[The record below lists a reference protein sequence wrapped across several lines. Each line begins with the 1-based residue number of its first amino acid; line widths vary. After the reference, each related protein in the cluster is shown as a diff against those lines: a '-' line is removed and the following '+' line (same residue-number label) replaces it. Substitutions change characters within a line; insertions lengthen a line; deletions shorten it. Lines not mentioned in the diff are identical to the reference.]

1 MPLARGPGRRRGR
14 EPRVRRP
21 AARPEPEPLAE
32 GGFVSRR
39 LSTFLAV
46 GVAAL
51 LLVPAA
57 LAVRVHVRV
66 EGKTQTIFGSTEP
79 TLTVKA
85 NALDAL
91 DSASL
96 AGEFYYH
103 VTVASFGPYVDQ

>member
-1 MPLARGPGRRRGR
+1 M
-14 EPRVRRP
+14 
-21 AARPEPEPLAE
+21 
-32 GGFVSRR
+32 FRR
-39 LSTFLAV
+39 LFVLLAV
-46 GVAAL
+46 GLAAL

-66 EGKTQTIFGSTEP
+66 EGKTRTIFGRPSRRS
-79 TLTVKA
+79 TVKA

-103 VTVASFGPYVDQ
+103 VTTTLVRPVRRPDRPLRGRRLDRLGLQGERRLAAGRR